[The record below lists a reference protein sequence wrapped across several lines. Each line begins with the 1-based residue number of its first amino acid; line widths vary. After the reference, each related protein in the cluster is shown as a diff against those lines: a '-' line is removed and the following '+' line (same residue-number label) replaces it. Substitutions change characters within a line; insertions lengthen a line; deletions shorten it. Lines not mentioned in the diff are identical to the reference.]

1 MTDKKN
7 IKALEDY
14 IKENEFEYFHSN
26 MMNEYPLIRKS
37 LDIINRQKAEI
48 EKLQKEVSVARDAY
62 ISIQDRYEH
71 TKIEACKEFANK
83 LEEKCGIFTPLG
95 VNWIEEVKAVRVS
108 DIDKI
113 LKEIVGEKE

>member
-1 MTDKKN
+1 MTDEKN

-26 MMNEYPLIRKS
+26 MMSEYPLIKKS
-37 LDIINRQKAEI
+37 LDIINHQKAEI
-48 EKLQKEVSVARDAY
+48 ERLQSINDSFTDIGKLYSEIKAEAY
-62 ISIQDRYEH
+62 KR
-71 TKIEACKEFANK
+71 FADK

-95 VNWIEEVKAVRVS
+95 VNWIEEVEAVRVS

-113 LKEIVGEKE
+113 LKEMVGEKE